1 MLARQNVFSLNGPS
15 NCSWFIRVV
24 VPITLLLISCEAPAI
39 VGEPVQLAARWRF
52 ADARSCDN
60 SGVSVIAISGDG
72 LIPSVALCSQ
82 GESSAFVFGALP
94 PGPHNLLF
102 EGRSPGGMPV
112 YKAEV
117 AFTLEANQPKE
128 LEPSLVFEGGP

>member
-1 MLARQNVFSLNGPS
+1 MLARQNVFSLGSPS
-15 NCSWFIRVV
+15 GLSWLVGGVMCSAQLLASCG
-24 VPITLLLISCEAPAI
+24 VPAV
-39 VGEPVQLAARWRF
+39 VGEPVQIAARWRF

-60 SGVSVIAISGDG
+60 SGVSVVAISGKG

-82 GESSAFVFGALP
+82 GESSAFIFGSLP
-94 PGPHNLLF
+94 AGAHKVLF